1 MKKLGII
8 IGVLLLVSC
17 SQEPTRESIEKEIN
31 DYKKEISQAE
41 QQIQSL
47 EEQLAEMGESAAD
60 GFQIPVFV
68 KEVEAETFNHYIQ
81 ANGIVEAVNQ
91 AFVSP
96 EMSGQI
102 KQILIQEGDRV
113 NKGQLLV
120 SLNTSVTENNIKEV
134 KTNLELATKLYA
146 KQKKLWEENVGSE
159 IDYLQAKNNKESL
172 ENRLKS
178 LEAQLNMSK
187 IHAPFSGIVD
197 EIYQK
202 KGEMASPGM
211 QVLRMVNLD
220 DLTIEADISESYLGS
235 VKAGDKVAVS
245 FPAYPDIQLNVPINR
260 TGKMIDQDS
269 RTFHI
274 EVRIDNPENKILPNL
289 IAVVKIRDYS
299 NENSLVVPSIIVKQ
313 DIKGN
318 YLYVAE
324 NSNGDLV
331 ARKVYVETGRS
342 YNDQTV
348 IKKGI
353 KSGDR
358 VIVSGFNQVSDGAKI
373 SIRKPQEYDQQ

>member
-31 DYKKEISQAE
+31 NYKKEIRQAE

-47 EEQLAEMGESAAD
+47 EEQLAEMGEDGAD

-68 KEVEAETFNHYIQ
+68 KELEEETFNHFIK

-102 KQILIQEGDRV
+102 KKILVQEGDEV
-113 NKGQLLV
+113 TKGQLLV

-134 KTNLELATKLYA
+134 KTNLELATKMFQ

-159 IDYLQAKNNKESL
+159 IEFLQAKTNKESL

-178 LEAQLNMSK
+178 LEAQLNMSQ
-187 IHAPFSGIVD
+187 IHAPFNGIVD

-202 KGEMASPGM
+202 EGEMASPGM
-211 QVLRMVNLD
+211 QVLRMVNLKE
-220 DLTIEADISESYLGS
+220 LTIEADISETYLGS
-235 VKAGDKVAVS
+235 VKAGDMVAVS
-245 FPAYPDIQLNVPINR
+245 FPAYPEIKLDVPISR

-269 RTFHI
+269 RTFRI
-274 EVRIDNPENKILPNL
+274 EVRVDNPGNKILPNL

-299 NENSLVVPSIIVKQ
+299 SENSLVVPSIIVKQ

-318 YLYVAE
+318 YLYRVE
-324 NSNGDLV
+324 SNNGELV
-331 ARKVYVETGRS
+331 AGKVYVETGRS

-348 IKKGI
+348 IEKGI

-373 SIRKPQEYDQQ
+373 SIRKPKEYDQQ

>member
-31 DYKKEISQAE
+31 NYKKEIRQAE

-47 EEQLAEMGESAAD
+47 EEQLAEMGEDGAD

-68 KEVEAETFNHYIQ
+68 KELEEETFNHFIK

-102 KQILIQEGDRV
+102 KKILVQEGDEV
-113 NKGQLLV
+113 TKGQLLV

-134 KTNLELATKLYA
+134 KTNLELATKMFQ

-159 IDYLQAKNNKESL
+159 IEFLQAKTNKESL

-178 LEAQLNMSK
+178 LEAQLNMSQ
-187 IHAPFSGIVD
+187 IHAPFNGIVD

-202 KGEMASPGM
+202 EGEMASPGM
-211 QVLRMVNLD
+211 QVLRMVNLKE
-220 DLTIEADISESYLGS
+220 LTIEADISETYLGS
-235 VKAGDKVAVS
+235 VNAGDMVEVS
-245 FPAYPDIQLNVPINR
+245 FPAYPEIKLDVPISR

-269 RTFHI
+269 RTFRI
-274 EVRIDNPENKILPNL
+274 EVRVDNPGNKILPNL

-299 NENSLVVPSIIVKQ
+299 SENSLVVPSIIVKQ

-318 YLYVAE
+318 YLYRVE
-324 NSNGDLV
+324 SNNGELV
-331 ARKVYVETGRS
+331 AGKVYVETGRS

-348 IKKGI
+348 IEKGI

-373 SIRKPQEYDQQ
+373 SIRKPKEYDQQ

>member
-31 DYKKEISQAE
+31 ENKKEIRQAE
-41 QQIQSL
+41 KEIQSL
-47 EEQLAEMGESAAD
+47 EEQLAEMGEDGAA

-68 KEVEAETFNHYIQ
+68 KEMEEETFNHFIK

-102 KQILIQEGDRV
+102 KQILVQEGDEV
-113 NKGQLLV
+113 TKGQLLV

-134 KTNLELATKLYA
+134 KTNLELATKLYE
-146 KQKKLWEENVGSE
+146 KQRKLWEENVGSE
-159 IDYLQAKNNKESL
+159 IEYLQAKNNKESL

-187 IHAPFSGIVD
+187 IHAPFDGIVD

-220 DLTIEADISESYLGS
+220 DLTIEADVSESYLGS
-235 VKAGDKVAVS
+235 IKAGDKVSVS
-245 FPAYPDIQLNVPINR
+245 FPAYPDIRLNVPINR

-269 RTFHI
+269 RTFRV
-274 EVRIDNPENKILPNL
+274 EVHIDNLESKILPNL

-299 NENSLVVPSIIVKQ
+299 SENSLVVPSI
-313 DIKGN
+313 
-318 YLYVAE
+318 
-324 NSNGDLV
+324 
-331 ARKVYVETGRS
+331 
-342 YNDQTV
+342 
-348 IKKGI
+348 
-353 KSGDR
+353 
-358 VIVSGFNQVSDGAKI
+358 
-373 SIRKPQEYDQQ
+373 